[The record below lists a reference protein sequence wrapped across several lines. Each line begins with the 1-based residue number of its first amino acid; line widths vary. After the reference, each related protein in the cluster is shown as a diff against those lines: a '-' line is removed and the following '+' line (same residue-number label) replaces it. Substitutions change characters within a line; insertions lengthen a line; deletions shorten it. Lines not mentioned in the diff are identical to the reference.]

1 MIEFVEGVG
10 EEYRPQ
16 NMIYMEDIVQDAP
29 QG

>member
-1 MIEFVEGVG
+1 MIEFVEGVR

>member
-10 EEYRPQ
+10 EEYHPQ

-29 QG
+29 QR